1 MYREISIPEPRSNSP
16 EMQRY
21 AATEWKA
28 DGAFVDREF
37 AVMAQRKNE
46 KARTAK
52 MDKTQVQATKK
63 GWAFRFARIFPMRR

>member
-1 MYREISIPEPRSNSP
+1 MYREFSIPEPRRNSP

-37 AVMAQRKNE
+37 AVMTQRKNE
-46 KARTAK
+46 KAKVAK
-52 MDKTQVQATKK
+52 IDKKQARSEK
-63 GWAFRFARIFPMRR
+63 GWAFRLAKIFPMRR